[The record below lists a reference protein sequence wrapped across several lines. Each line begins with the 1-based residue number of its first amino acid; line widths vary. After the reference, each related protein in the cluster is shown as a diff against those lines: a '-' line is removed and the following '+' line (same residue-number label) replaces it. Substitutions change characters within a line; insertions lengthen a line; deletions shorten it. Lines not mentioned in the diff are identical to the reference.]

1 MKNKKFKNVL
11 VVLGGTSGERAISL
25 DSGRACIRA
34 LKKKG
39 YKVSS
44 FDPKIKN
51 FNLINKKKIDVIFNA
66 LHGRDGED
74 GVAQSYFE
82 YLKIPYTHSGVI
94 SSFNAMNKLISK
106 EIFIENNIKTPR
118 FNLIKKTEFKI
129 KGIKK
134 IFTLKKINFPVVLK
148 PINEGSSLG
157 VEICKNKE
165 KLLRSFRNLF
175 KKYDQLILE
184 EYIGGQEVQ
193 VAVINSVPLGAIE
206 LIPKRLFYDYKAKY
220 TKKAKTKHVMPARL
234 SKKKYNEI
242 LNIAK
247 KTHNVLKC
255 RGVTRSDFKFFNNIF
270 YLLEINTQPGMT
282 SLSLVPEIANFKGLT
297 FENLV
302 EKILLDASTNK
313 WENV

>member
-1 MKNKKFKNVL
+1 MNKKKFKKVL
-11 VVLGGTSGERAISL
+11 VVLGGTSGERNVSL
-25 DSGRACIRA
+25 KSGKACIKA

-44 FDPKIKN
+44 FDPKKKN
-51 FNLINKKKIDVIFNA
+51 LNLINKKKTDVIFNA
-66 LHGRDGED
+66 LHGKDGED

-94 SSFNAMNKLISK
+94 SSFNAMNKFISK
-106 EIFIENNIKTPR
+106 KIFIKNEIKTPKFFTIKKSEYKKKNFR
-118 FNLIKKTEFKI
+118 KLIK
-129 KGIKK
+129 IKK
-134 IFTLKKINFPVVLK
+134 IKYPIVLK

-165 KLLRSFRNLF
+165 KLLKSIKLLF
-175 KKYDQLILE
+175 KKYEELIFE

-193 VAVINSVPLGAIE
+193 VAVINGNPLGAIE
-206 LIPKRLFYDYKAKY
+206 LIPKRMFYDYKAKY
-220 TKKAKTKHVMPARL
+220 TKTAKTKHVMPARL
-234 SKKKYNEI
+234 SKKKYSEV
-242 LNIAK
+242 LRIAK
-247 KTHNVLKC
+247 KTHLILNC
-255 RGVTRSDFKFFNNIF
+255 RGVTRSDFKYFKNTF

-282 SLSLVPEIANFKGLT
+282 SLSLVPEIANYKGLN

-313 WENV
+313 